1 MFLFLLNCYIFSIIF
16 SMVSFKDMFLIW
28 ISLEYYQRLK
38 KIIKYFFHPGSSNTD
53 SLGAIKDVFY
63 TFSIFNKHFT

>member
-1 MFLFLLNCYIFSIIF
+1 MFKYLRTEQNTVLFFFFNARN
-16 SMVSFKDMFLIW
+16 
-28 ISLEYYQRLK
+28 SLE